1 MTAAH
6 SFFPSQSHPTLFAM
20 AGDDCSLY
28 FDLEQLTPKQQ
39 ADHVSNVELTAML
52 QVAHLYMGK
61 PADHVA
67 MFNEFQSAPWQD
79 ALRFYHDCFAQ
90 MGTRPIRWEH
100 IHYHP
105 REGFYESVAASAPE
119 VDSTTLYLL
128 SGSNTPLHRSEAAL
142 AVSRSV
148 NSKMVLARNA
158 AKYDIPVPETL
169 VARKADLGTAE
180 VAGFFERHGEVMLK
194 IMGLAGARNVTS
206 VASQQAAADYLAE
219 YEDGLEIVLQRK
231 LAANEFT
238 EMTVDLLVSDTAIE
252 IANVRRILFADGL
265 WVGNLIGGSVEVND
279 AQREVLLRVGAY
291 ARDLGYTDEQPLNCG
306 IDYFVSPTQTLI
318 TEINARWTGGL
329 FPAEMTKRLDLGDT
343 DVVAFFDTVT
353 RAGFSRYQRFVA
365 DHLHPRPDQPFANV
379 PIGFSPF
386 PLEIDGAEHLF
397 LWHMV
402 VGDVEAFKAAKRA
415 ALGAAD
421 LPTADKLSLVV

>member
-1 MTAAH
+1 MVAAH
-6 SFFPSQSHPTLFAM
+6 SYFPNQSRSTLFAM

-28 FDLEQLTPKQQ
+28 FDLDKLTPKQH
-39 ADHVSNVELTAML
+39 ADHVSNIELTAML

-67 MFNEFQSAPWQD
+67 MFNEFQAEPWQG
-79 ALRFYHDCFAQ
+79 ALRFYHQCFAQ
-90 MGTRPIRWEH
+90 MGTDPVRWEH
-100 IHYHP
+100 IHFHP
-105 REGFYESVAASAPE
+105 SNGFYESVAASPPD
-119 VDSTTLYLL
+119 VDSTTIYLV
-128 SGSNTPLHRSEAAL
+128 SGSNEPLHQSERAL
-142 AVSRSV
+142 AVSRAI

-158 AKYDIPVPETL
+158 AAYDIPVPETL
-169 VARKADLGTAE
+169 VCKKADLGSAS
-180 VAGFFERHGEVMLK
+180 VADFFARHGEVMLK

-206 VASQQAAADYLAE
+206 VATQAAAAAYLEE
-219 YEDGLEIVLQRK
+219 YDDSLEIVLQRK
-231 LAANEFT
+231 LPAAEFT
-238 EMTVDLLVSDTAIE
+238 EMTVDLIISDASIE

-265 WVGNLIGGSVEVND
+265 WVGNLIGGSVQVSD

-291 ARDLGYTDEQPLNCG
+291 ARELGYTDPAGLNCG
-306 IDYFVSPTQTLI
+306 IDYFVSPTETLV

-329 FPAEMTKRLDLGDT
+329 FPAEMTKRLNLGDT

-353 RAGFSRYQRFVA
+353 RAGFERYQQFVA
-365 DHLHPRPDQPFANV
+365 AHLHPRPGQAFANV

-386 PLEIDGAEHLF
+386 PLTLEGQEHLF

-415 ALGAAD
+415 ALGASD